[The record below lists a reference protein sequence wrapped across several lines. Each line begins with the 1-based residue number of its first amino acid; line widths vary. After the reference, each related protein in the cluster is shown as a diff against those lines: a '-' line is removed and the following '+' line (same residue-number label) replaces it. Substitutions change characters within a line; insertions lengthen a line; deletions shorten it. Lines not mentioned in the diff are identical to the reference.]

1 MLDRLGRS
9 SAFAVLACALAAGG
23 VGAEDALVVKGRVID
38 ARTGEAIAKALV
50 RLRHVPLEA
59 RTDAAGAFEL
69 HGVPEGAA
77 ELYVSTVGYG
87 LVKKPITVAAPG
99 PTDVTVLL
107 GQDAILRSEEVE
119 VTTPA
124 FEETEKGAAAEDTL
138 DNLELRNLSSVLA
151 DDTLRSV
158 QTLPGV
164 ATGDDFN
171 ATFSV
176 RGFGFE
182 NVGLYI
188 DGVLAASPFH
198 TIRDVNDGYS
208 LSILN
213 GDMVDAVSLVSSAAP
228 ARYGDRVGA
237 ALNVQTRE
245 GSFER
250 RVTRA
255 HLGAAGVSFSSEGP
269 LGAKQN
275 SSWLVAGRKSFL
287 DYVIN
292 RIEEDPSFVVGYH
305 DLQAKLV
312 HRAGTHLLSLFAL
325 YGDAVWKE
333 RDPGQSRNSIARA
346 DAGTQLVSGRW
357 RYTPGARLSLTANA
371 YATRETGRNSNRG
384 QEALFRANAWQTGLR
399 GDATLKLGGAHTL
412 EGGVLLRRL
421 LEDSDALVADGLSTP
436 LRSVYAYDRPA
447 WQPGAYLQDTLSLFG
462 EKLRVTL
469 GGRFDHWS
477 ATGDAVFLP
486 RASAVWSVSKQSRLS
501 AGVGGYAQFPSLA
514 RLLGEAG
521 NPQLAPERSSHYLLA
536 YERLLRTGL
545 RVRVEAY
552 QQRERDRLFVPGSEF
567 RLVDG
572 VLTRPLTNPRFQN
585 SLSGRSRGVEFL
597 LQRRSA
603 NGLAG
608 WISYAYGHARLHDAV
623 TGARFDSDFD
633 QRHTVNG
640 YASWRLNDRWNVS
653 SKYRYGSN
661 VPIVGFYR
669 AGANG
674 LTSLGEDRNLL
685 RVPAYSRL
693 DLRAN
698 RAFFFKRSKLTAYAE
713 ISNVLNR
720 THYRYTDTS
729 LDLRTQRVFFER
741 DTLFPILPA
750 AGVTLEF

>member
-1 MLDRLGRS
+1 MLNKFGRC
-9 SAFAVLACALAAGG
+9 SALVVLACALGAGG
-23 VGAEDALVVKGRVID
+23 GRAEDALVVKGRVID

-50 RLRHVPLEA
+50 RVRDMPIET

-69 HGVPEGAA
+69 RGVPEGAA

-87 LVKKPITVAAPG
+87 LVKKPITVVAPG

-119 VTTPA
+119 VTTAA

-213 GDMVDAVSLVSSAAP
+213 GDMVEAVSLVSSAAP

-237 ALNVQTRE
+237 ALNVQTRD

-255 HLGAAGVSFSSEGP
+255 HLGATGVSFSSESP
-269 LGAKQN
+269 LGASKN
-275 SSWLVAGRKSFL
+275 TSWLVAGRKSFL

-305 DLQAKLV
+305 DLQAKLA
-312 HRAGTHLLSLFAL
+312 HRAGPHLLSLFAL

-333 RDPGQSRNSIARA
+333 NEPGQSRNSIARA
-346 DAGTQLVSGRW
+346 DAGTQLVNARW
-357 RYTPGARLSLTANA
+357 RYTPGARLALTASA

-384 QEALFRANAWQTGLR
+384 QEQLFRSNAWQTGLR
-399 GDATLKLGGAHTL
+399 GDATLKLGAHAL
-412 EGGVLLRRL
+412 EGGLLLRRMS
-421 LEDSDALVADGLSTP
+421 EDSAALVADGPATP
-436 LRSVYAYDRPA
+436 LRAVYAYDQPS
-447 WQPGAYLQDTLSLFG
+447 WQPGGYLQDTLSLLG

-469 GGRFDHWS
+469 GGRFDSWS
-477 ATGDAVFLP
+477 VTGDTVFLP
-486 RASAVWSVSKQSRLS
+486 RASAVLSVSKRSRLS
-501 AGVGGYAQFPSLA
+501 AGVGGYAQFPSLG
-514 RLLGEAG
+514 RLLGESS
-521 NPQLAPERSSHYLLA
+521 NPELAPERSSHYLLA
-536 YERLLRTGL
+536 YERLLGAGL

-552 QQRERDRLFVPGSEF
+552 QQQERDRLFVPGSEF

-572 VLTRPLTNPRFQN
+572 VLTRPLANARFQN
-585 SLSGRSRGVEFL
+585 SLAGRSRGVEFL

-608 WISYAYGHARLHDAV
+608 WISYAYGHAFLYTH
-623 TGARFDSDFD
+623 SDTFAD
-633 QRHTVNG
+633 VHTFT
-640 YASWRLNDRWNVS
+640 YPYISPW
-653 SKYRYGSN
+653 
-661 VPIVGFYR
+661 FYC
-669 AGANG
+669 
-674 LTSLGEDRNLL
+674 LL
-685 RVPAYSRL
+685 
-693 DLRAN
+693 
-698 RAFFFKRSKLTAYAE
+698 
-713 ISNVLNR
+713 
-720 THYRYTDTS
+720 
-729 LDLRTQRVFFER
+729 
-741 DTLFPILPA
+741 
-750 AGVTLEF
+750 